1 MKVNE
6 TKRVRRTPVSG
17 KRNVLTVEG
26 KDPNYEYRF
35 VNDNGDRVA
44 IMKEQGY
51 EVVTDSNIKVGDRR
65 VANPTQEGSPVK
77 ASVGQGVNAY
87 LMRIKKEWYAE
98 DQAAKQSHIDE
109 IETAMKKEAK
119 EGMYGKL
126 EISS

>member
-6 TKRVRRTPVSG
+6 TKRTRRTPVSG

-26 KDPNYEYRF
+26 KDPNYVYRF

-44 IMKEQGY
+44 IMQEQGY
-51 EVVTDSNIKVGDRR
+51 EVVTDSSIKVGDRR

-77 ASVGQGVNAY
+77 ASVGQGQQAF
-87 LMRIKKEWYAE
+87 LMRIKKEWYDE
-98 DQAAKQSHIDE
+98 DQAAKQAHVTE
-109 IETAMKKEAK
+109 LETAMKKEAK
-119 EGMYGKL
+119 EGMYGKI